1 MRVKKQISQK
11 LQFLLK
17 GLEERLVNN
26 EDFFQTIKIDFIS
39 GKQTFL
45 AKLEYASPTRLRY
58 HFQGVTKEFSFRD
71 LSQEVTKDAE
81 KFDCLQ
87 LLFLERGTQIRIT
100 ADQRDVKIKYQ
111 DVSQEES
118 KSFHHDNFQE
128 RQLGNRDYYIKVGQA
143 DELLKAIGIM
153 TARGKIKNEMIRKY
167 NQIDRYVE
175 LMVEMIK
182 KLEEGDQQLT
192 ILDCGCGKSYLLF
205 VLNFYLKNIL
215 KTDCYFIGL
224 DSSPEVI
231 ATSKKIAQDLEYRNM
246 HFYETDIKKFIPQRK
261 IDLVIS
267 LHACDTATDEAL
279 ALALKCQSRGIVAVP
294 CCHAELLNQY
304 SFQLLAP
311 VLKHGVFKARL
322 ADLLTDGLRSLY
334 LEAQGYK
341 TSVIEY
347 ISPLETPKNLM
358 IRAFKV
364 GEENRQALQEYQALK
379 GILHIKPTLEYLNNA
394 RK

>member
-45 AKLEYASPTRLRY
+45 AKLEYAGPTRLRY

>member
-45 AKLEYASPTRLRY
+45 AKLEYAGPKRLRY
-58 HFQGVTKEFSFRD
+58 HFQGVTKELSFRD
-71 LSQEVTKDAE
+71 LSQKVTKDAE

-153 TARGKIKNEMIRKY
+153 TDRGKIKNEMIRKY

-215 KTDCYFIGL
+215 KKDCYFIGL

-231 ATSKKIAQDLEYRNM
+231 AASKKIAQDLEYRNM

-294 CCHAELLNQY
+294 CCHAELLQQY

-364 GEENRQALQEYQALK
+364 GDENRQALQEYQALK

-394 RK
+394 RN